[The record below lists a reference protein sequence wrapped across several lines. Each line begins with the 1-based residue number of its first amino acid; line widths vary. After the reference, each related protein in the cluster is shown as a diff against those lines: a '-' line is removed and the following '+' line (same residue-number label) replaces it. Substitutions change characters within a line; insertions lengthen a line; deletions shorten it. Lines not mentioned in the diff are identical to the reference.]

1 MVDLAARFGIHSARA
16 AQFALTCAR
25 THAALAGRSALS
37 AEDIEIAAALIY
49 PSRATL
55 MPEAPEAPPEQ
66 TPEPEQENAQEQ
78 AESAQDTDLSELPQ
92 ELLIKAV
99 KALLPPDFLSRL
111 ATTGAQRSAAGTGA
125 GQSRKSKA
133 RGRPAPS
140 RPGRLD
146 GQSRVDVIATLRSA
160 APWQKLRAARKPQR
174 SRIMIFPNDIHLK
187 RYEQRAERLVIFI
200 VDASGSAAMARL
212 AEAKGAVELL
222 LAEAYARRDYV
233 ALIAFRGAS
242 GDLMLP
248 PTRSLVQTK
257 RRLSALPG
265 GGGTPLAGGL
275 QAAGVLAQKAL
286 SQGKTP
292 VLALLTDGRANISLD
307 GSANRQKA
315 AEDAA
320 LMAGW
325 ISGLGIKS
333 VVMDVARS
341 PNAALADLAQTLRAE
356 YYPMP
361 RADAHGLSQTVHR
374 VLDN

>member
-1 MVDLAARFGIHSARA
+1 
-16 AQFALTCAR
+16 
-25 THAALAGRSALS
+25 
-37 AEDIEIAAALIY
+37 
-49 PSRATL
+49 
-55 MPEAPEAPPEQ
+55 
-66 TPEPEQENAQEQ
+66 
-78 AESAQDTDLSELPQ
+78 
-92 ELLIKAV
+92 
-99 KALLPPDFLSRL
+99 
-111 ATTGAQRSAAGTGA
+111 
-125 GQSRKSKA
+125 
-133 RGRPAPS
+133 
-140 RPGRLD
+140 
-146 GQSRVDVIATLRSA
+146 
-160 APWQKLRAARKPQR
+160 
-174 SRIMIFPNDIHLK
+174 
-187 RYEQRAERLVIFI
+187 LVIFI

-275 QAAGVLAQKAL
+275 QAAGILAQKSL
-286 SQGKTP
+286 SHGKTP

-307 GSANRQKA
+307 GSADRQKA

-320 LMAGW
+320 LMAEW
-325 ISGLGIKS
+325 ISGLGVKS

-341 PNAALADLAQTLRAE
+341 PNPALADLAQTLRAE

>member
-1 MVDLAARFGIHSARA
+1 
-16 AQFALTCAR
+16 
-25 THAALAGRSALS
+25 
-37 AEDIEIAAALIY
+37 LIY

-55 MPEAPEAPPEQ
+55 VPEAPEAPPEQ
-66 TPEPEQENAQEQ
+66 APEPEQDDSQDE
-78 AESAQDTDLSELPQ
+78 AESAQHTDLSELPQ
-92 ELLIKAV
+92 ELLIEAV
-99 KALLPPDFLSRL
+99 KALLPPDFLGRL
-111 ATTGAQRSAAGTGA
+111 ASAGAQRSAAGTGA

-160 APWQKLRAARKPQR
+160 APWQKLRAARKPQQ
-174 SRIMIFPNDIHLK
+174 SRITIFPNDIHLK